1 MAGRYLVFGLGLLSG
16 RGPHAERHGLS
27 LINFH
32 RILIG
37 FAILFCAG
45 YGAYELPALNGD
57 GGSGSLALSGFFFVC
72 AAALGYY
79 LWHLKSILGVDE

>member
-1 MAGRYLVFGLGLLSG
+1 M
-16 RGPHAERHGLS
+16 S

-32 RILIG
+32 RVLIV

-45 YGAYELPALNGD
+45 YGVYELPALNGSE
-57 GGSGSLALSGFFFVC
+57 GSGSLALSGFFFVC
-72 AAALGYY
+72 AVALGYY